1 MKVQTS
7 ITYIDPVSRCEI
19 VNVYTHSDVKLA
31 KAWVAGMIEDGYT
44 AKYLGKPKKSGWDV
58 TL

>member
-7 ITYIDPVSRCEI
+7 ITYISDKTGQEVT
-19 VNVYTHSDVKLA
+19 NVYTQPNVKLA
-31 KAWVAGMIEDGYT
+31 KAWVAGMIEDGYN
-44 AKYLGKPKKSGWDV
+44 AKYLGKVKKSGWDV